1 MQKVSKNNFF
11 WSFSA
16 ILEDLETIL
25 DIFRNDQIFNRC
37 CNLYLLSREKN
48 LRQYY
53 LTNTQQKFKNG
64 NMATEYK
71 MRDKYGNYLQKKQY
85 FTI

>member
-48 LRQYY
+48 LRYYY
-53 LTNTQQKFKNG
+53 LTNT
-64 NMATEYK
+64 
-71 MRDKYGNYLQKKQY
+71 
-85 FTI
+85 